1 MIGTIA
7 KAGKW
12 IYARRAGIATGTAV
26 VAGISAVAHACV
38 KSTKNTPKI
47 LEEHKKE
54 IAEVKSSFK
63 PKEELAKE
71 EKKEYDKAVLKVYAH
86 TTGKLCKN
94 YAVTAG
100 LTAISAGCALYSYKT
115 LKNKNANLEK
125 ACAALSAAYTG
136 VCKKFD
142 SYRDYV
148 IDNYGEEADFKAMNA
163 VAGSFD
169 VKEGKKKETY
179 TVQNTQLDDITFVF
193 DNRWKEFREYDA
205 DNNIMMVNLIM
216 RTMQDKLD
224 RNAVDGVTINQIIK
238 GFGEEVRDTFVTGW
252 DLIGYLPGD
261 QIEYETDYDHSYWMN
276 NKFGDNIPAP
286 CITITLKNP
295 TYVASA
301 MKPNDPFAKVAEDT
315 YAGYLYNLQM
325 DIEERMNDIAP
336 EKINH
341 GEDNMEVA

>member
-1 MIGTIA
+1 MIGTLA
-7 KAGKW
+7 KVGKW
-12 IYARRAGIATGTAV
+12 IYVRRAGITTCVAV
-26 VAGISAVAHACV
+26 TSGVAAVIHAGV

-47 LEEHKKE
+47 LDEHKEKL
-54 IAEVKSSFK
+54 AEVKSSFK
-63 PKEELAKE
+63 PKEELTKE
-71 EKKEYDKAVLKVYAH
+71 EKKVYDKEILKVYLG

-94 YAVTAG
+94 YAVTTG
-100 LTAISAGCALYSYKT
+100 LVAVSAGCSIYSYKT
-115 LKNKNANLEK
+115 MRNKNAKLEE
-125 ACAALSAAYTG
+125 ACAVLSAAYTG

-148 IDNYGEEADFKAMNA
+148 VDNYGEEADFKAMNA

-169 VKEGKKKETY
+169 VKEGKRKETY
-179 TVQNTQLDDITFVF
+179 SVQNSQLDDITFVF

-224 RNAVDGVTINQIIK
+224 RNAVDGITINQIIK

-261 QIEYETDYDHSYWMN
+261 QVEYEVDYDHAYWMD
-276 NKFGDNIPAP
+276 NKYGDDIPAP
-286 CITITLKNP
+286 PITIRLKNP

-325 DIEERMNDIAP
+325 DIEERLQEIAP

-341 GEDNMEVA
+341 GDDVEVA